1 VPIPG
6 FADLI
11 LISIVVLVIF
21 TASKLPQIATAVGKV
36 LVNLKQRS
44 TDPDDPESPPSP

>member
-1 VPIPG
+1 MPLPG

-11 LISIVVLVIF
+11 LILIIVLVIF

-44 TDPDDPESPPSP
+44 TDPDEPPRR